1 MKVSTV
7 EEMRGLDAA
16 AIKEYGIPDHLLMEN
31 AGEAVYYVI
40 LRDLGVSGLRFT
52 VISGP
57 GNNGGDG
64 FVVGRKLHSTGAEVR
79 VLVLSDPASYSG
91 PARVNLEL
99 LERSGVPTLVYPKPD
114 EVADSL
120 AWCDAIVDGLLGTGI
135 KGEVGG
141 LFLDIVRRV
150 NESGKPV
157 FSIDI
162 PSGVNGD
169 TGQVQGAAVQ
179 ADRTV
184 SFGLPKRGNLLGVG
198 AGFGGRLVVSH
209 ISFPPGLI
217 ANADIKVEVSR
228 PAMLPP
234 SQGTDLTDSAR
245 DVLFIAGA
253 QNPVDS
259 TAFASMALVEI
270 AGRPARFA
278 LPRSLESSVEGLAG
292 KIVLSP
298 QEETDTG
305 TLALGCLDELLHLGQ
320 NADLVVF
327 GPGRSPAEET
337 QELTRRFC
345 ERVESPLLL
354 IGDELAEGCDDI
366 ALVRRRA
373 GSTIWLL
380 QPSEMSRLGSGTLAG
395 GKSDLVGAIQ
405 GLSEELGAIMV
416 LRANPVLIGLPNG
429 RVLVDLTDRFLGLPA
444 GRCNVLPG
452 VVGAMCRLGL
462 PLEDAVRTGVF
473 LRGLAGNLS
482 ASERGDRRITARQI
496 VGALP
501 RAIKAFRED
510 YPATTANFHGAIEVI

>member
-1 MKVSTV
+1 MKVSTI
-7 EEMRGLDAA
+7 EEMRGLDVA

-40 LRDLGVSGLRFT
+40 LRELGVSGLRFT

-79 VLVLSDPASYSG
+79 VLLLNDPASYSG
-91 PARVNLEL
+91 PAGVNLKL
-99 LERSGVPTLVYPKPD
+99 LERAGVHTLPYPEPD
-114 EVADSL
+114 EVAVCL
-120 AWCDAIVDGLLGTGI
+120 GWCDAIVDGLLGTGI

-141 LFLDIVRRV
+141 RFLDIVRQV

-169 TGQVQGAAVQ
+169 TGQVRGAAIQ
-179 ADRTV
+179 ADRTIT
-184 SFGLPKRGNLLGVG
+184 FGLPKRGNLLGVG
-198 AGFGGRLVVSH
+198 AGLGGRLAVSH
-209 ISFPPGLI
+209 ISFPPELI
-217 ANADIKVEVSR
+217 ATADIKVEVSR

-234 SQGTDLTDSAR
+234 SRGARLTESAR

-270 AGRPARFA
+270 AGSPARFA
-278 LPRSLESSVEGLAG
+278 IPRSLAASLEGLAG
-292 KIVLSP
+292 KVVLSP
-298 QEETDTG
+298 QDETDTG
-305 TLALGCLDELLHLGQ
+305 TLALGALGELLHLGH
-320 NADLVVF
+320 NAELVVF
-327 GPGRSPAEET
+327 GPGRSPTEET

-354 IGDELAEGCDDI
+354 IGDELAEAREDI
-366 ALVRRRA
+366 GAVRRRTGA
-373 GSTIWLL
+373 TIWLL
-380 QPSEMSRLGSGTLAG
+380 QPSEMSRLAIRTLARG
-395 GKSDLVGAIQ
+395 ESDLVGSIQ
-405 GLSEELGAIMV
+405 DLSEDLGAIIV
-416 LRANPVLIGLPNG
+416 LRANPVLIGLPSG

-473 LRGLAGNLS
+473 LRGLAGNL
-482 ASERGDRRITARQI
+482 AAKKEPEDRITARQI

-501 RAIKAFRED
+501 HAIKAFRQD
-510 YPATTANFHGAIEVI
+510 YPAVTADFHGAIEVI